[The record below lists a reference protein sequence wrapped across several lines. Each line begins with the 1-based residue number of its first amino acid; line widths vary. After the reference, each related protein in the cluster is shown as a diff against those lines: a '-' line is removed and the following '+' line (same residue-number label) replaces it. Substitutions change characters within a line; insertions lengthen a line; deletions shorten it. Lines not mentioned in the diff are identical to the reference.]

1 MHADIAWPCSLHP
14 STQASL
20 LALAKPFDC
29 QRLTGSL
36 PGVLYVSS
44 GCLVTYAA
52 NASISNS
59 LGLIFGRGCWL
70 GTQSIHNPAY
80 APSERNETLLPTELL
95 LFPRA
100 DIESLSEQ
108 EPEVFKF
115 LFHIAQQVVRIS
127 LQMGSNTLFC
137 LTTRIVYVLLELVA
151 KNTAANTPVPSLN
164 ITQQRLSQ
172 ITGISRPRVNEVL
185 KELARTGEITIRRS
199 ELNITDMAALKA
211 RLHPFS
217 LMYYDPV
224 PHIQPPISG

>member
-1 MHADIAWPCSLHP
+1 M
-14 STQASL
+14 
-20 LALAKPFDC
+20 
-29 QRLTGSL
+29 
-36 PGVLYVSS
+36 
-44 GCLVTYAA
+44 
-52 NASISNS
+52 
-59 LGLIFGRGCWL
+59 
-70 GTQSIHNPAY
+70 
-80 APSERNETLLPTELL
+80 L

-151 KNTAANTPVPSLN
+151 KNAAANTPVPSLN

>member
-1 MHADIAWPCSLHP
+1 MNNDIAWPCVLHP

-36 PGVLYVSS
+36 PGVIYVSS
-44 GCLVTYAA
+44 GCLVGYAA
-52 NASISNS
+52 NASMSNS

-80 APSERNETLLPTELL
+80 APSERYETLLPTELW

-100 DIESLSEQ
+100 DVELLSEKD
-108 EPEVFKF
+108 PEVFKF

-137 LTTRIVYVLLELVA
+137 LTTRIAYVLLELVA
-151 KNTAANTPVPSLN
+151 KNTAADPFASSLQ
-164 ITQQRLSQ
+164 ITQQKLSQ
-172 ITGISRPRVNEVL
+172 IAGISRPRVNEVL
-185 KELARTGEITIRRS
+185 KELARTGEITIRRGG
-199 ELNITDMAALKA
+199 LDITDMASLKA

-224 PHIQPPISG
+224 PHIQTQ